1 VPLIYPPRVSR
12 SSERRGQRREEKG
25 MRTTAY
31 TGVGG
36 RRLRSVVLLAVVAVA
51 LAGVLLAA
59 QRSASAHDHLIPKS
73 VLVKGDKELQVGRQ
87 VKESSWT
94 YLDGEGGL
102 NTDTA
107 YYAWSFPEVDRVAA
121 GSEMRLRIFKDR
133 QPEVFVLAAYPKVTE
148 KGRPSGEKRLLN
160 VSFEPV
166 VRDGLTVAWDAVFDV
181 ERPDR
186 HYYLVGRGHWQDAEG
201 SGEQQYA
208 HWSFHAK
215 TRSVQ

>member
-1 VPLIYPPRVSR
+1 
-12 SSERRGQRREEKG
+12 
-25 MRTTAY
+25 MHTTAY
-31 TGVGG
+31 AAGG
-36 RRLRSVVLLAVVAVA
+36 WRMRLIVLLAATAMA
-51 LAGVLLAA
+51 LAGVVLVG
-59 QRSASAHDHLIPKS
+59 QRSASAHDHLIPRV
-73 VLVKGDKELQVGRQ
+73 VLVKEDKELQVGRK

-107 YYAWSFPEVDRVAA
+107 YYHWSFPEVDRVAA
-121 GSEMRLRIFKDR
+121 GSEMRLRIFMDR

-148 KGRPSGEKRLLN
+148 RGRPSGEKRPVS

-166 VRDGLTVAWDAVFDV
+166 VRDGLTVAWDAVFNV
-181 ERPDR
+181 KRPDR

-208 HWSFHAK
+208 SWAFHAK
-215 TRSVQ
+215 TRSASRDG